1 MLHAGGFQGQQISRN
16 PLNRRAPGRHRI
28 HVGTGFDLNIRTHCF
43 SRNSYRLAT
52 VSCDNLPRVLATTVE
67 RTDVPARSDVAT
79 WTKNMITLRTFSF
92 IDSLQPQL
100 AAYLGKTAQGF
111 LPLPEQASLF
121 VEVQP
126 AIIINRITDRALKAT
141 TVAPG
146 MQVVERAFG
155 VVELHDFDKGEVER
169 AGAAILDYMK
179 LSENDRMKPV
189 ITSTQVIRSIEPFQ
203 AQIINRNS
211 WGMMILPGQSLFILE
226 TEPAGYVAIAANE
239 ALKAAEVSL
248 VEIHPHGAYGRL
260 WLSGP
265 ESEIDSAAD
274 AAIKVLKSM
283 SGV

>member
-1 MLHAGGFQGQQISRN
+1 
-16 PLNRRAPGRHRI
+16 
-28 HVGTGFDLNIRTHCF
+28 
-43 SRNSYRLAT
+43 
-52 VSCDNLPRVLATTVE
+52 LATTLE
-67 RTDVPARSDVAT
+67 RTEVPARPGVAT
-79 WTKNMITLRTFSF
+79 WTTEMITLRTFSF

-111 LPLPEQASLF
+111 LLPEQASLF

-169 AGAAILDYMK
+169 AGAAILDYLK

-189 ITSTQVIRSIEPFQ
+189 ITSTQIIRSIEPFQ

-239 ALKAAEVSL
+239 ALKAADVSL

-260 WLSGP
+260 WLSGS
-265 ESEIDSAAD
+265 ESEIDSAAE